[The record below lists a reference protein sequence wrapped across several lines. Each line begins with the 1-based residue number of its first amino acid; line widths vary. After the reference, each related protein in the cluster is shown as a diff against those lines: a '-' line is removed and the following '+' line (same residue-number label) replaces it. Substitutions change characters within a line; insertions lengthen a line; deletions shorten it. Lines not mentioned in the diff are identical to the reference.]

1 MSGSLMVRWN
11 WLRWLRLGLGVAFL
25 IEGWRSGSGFAYAIG
40 ALFAMQGVL
49 NMGCPL
55 LGACAVPPARAT
67 ATTQDVSFD
76 EVEQVPR
83 GRHR

>member
-40 ALFAMQGVL
+40 ALFAMQGVPDQDFL
-49 NMGCPL
+49 AM
-55 LGACAVPPARAT
+55 ARA
-67 ATTQDVSFD
+67 AAFHQRQSDV
-76 EVEQVPR
+76 
-83 GRHR
+83 

>member
-1 MSGSLMVRWN
+1 MSGSLLVRWN
-11 WLRWLRLGLGVAFL
+11 WLRVLRLGLGAAFL

-55 LGACAVPPARAT
+55 LGACAAPPARAS
-67 ATTQDVSFD
+67 ATTEEVSFD
-76 EVEQVPR
+76 EVK
-83 GRHR
+83 